1 MNKILKKIAWWC
13 NVLLASVLVVIE
25 MVSLLIGSL
34 VVIVISPLLA
44 FVNANNFKL
53 EDQTS
58 RSWWGQYKVA
68 LIEFCTDELPIV
80 VYSRHF

>member
-1 MNKILKKIAWWC
+1 MRKFFKKTAWWG

-25 MVSLLIGSL
+25 MVSLLISSL
-34 VVIVISPLLA
+34 AVIVISPLLA
-44 FVNANNFKL
+44 FVNANYNKL

-58 RSWWGQYKVA
+58 KSWWGQYVYA
-68 LIEFCTDELPIV
+68 LIESCTDELPIV